1 MDYLDYT
8 FKDTGKSFVDVLN
21 LLKNEQEQDIQ
32 NYMEILR
39 SQMKKG
45 VVARSVYYNE
55 KQMNILIVLDFPIII
70 NGIEI

>member
-32 NYMEILR
+32 NYMEILLF
-39 SQMKKG
+39 S
-45 VVARSVYYNE
+45 NE
-55 KQMNILIVLDFPIII
+55 K
-70 NGIEI
+70 E